1 MAYKTGEPSWSWRRW
16 IIIGVILFSLY
27 MIWDLKDSADTMVN
41 RTIVESVF
49 MMAMAFGLGYT
60 GLATAQD
67 IAAIWRTK
75 SGLPYRDNRPDC
87 DDQEPRP

>member
-1 MAYKTGEPSWSWRRW
+1 MAYKSGEPSWSWRRY

-27 MIWDLKDSADTMVN
+27 TMWDMKDAADTMVN
-41 RTIVESVF
+41 RAIVESVF
-49 MMAMAFGLGYT
+49 LMAMAFGLGYT

-75 SGLPYRDNRPDC
+75 SGLPYRPMDNG
-87 DDQEPRP
+87 DQEPQP